1 MGNAPASTIVNTPP
15 VGACNTSQ
23 TTTWS
28 GNWKTGQIER
38 HSEYKK
44 EDCSKPDYVCILV
57 PKWALGYCVGL
68 SLFVA

>member
-44 EDCSKPDYVCILV
+44 EDCSKPD
-57 PKWALGYCVGL
+57 
-68 SLFVA
+68 